1 MLQAKPIEEKSGE
14 GEGSAP
20 QGIQYHR
27 DDQAPAANQA
37 SNHELAADMDCE
49 GARRT

>member
-27 DDQAPAANQA
+27 DNQAPAADET
-37 SNHELAADMDCE
+37 SNHQPAADMDSE